1 MTLLATGSPLQEWA
15 GQVGRVSGRPALLP
29 DVAHGRRRRSVSHP
43 NLKRK
48 PNLKPN
54 RISNHYNMLIMPLS
68 SVIYYDNSR

>member
-1 MTLLATGSPLQEWA
+1 MILLATGSSLQE
-15 GQVGRVSGRPALLP
+15 GQAGRVSGRPACLP
-29 DVAHGRRRRSVSHP
+29 DVAHWRRRRSVSHP

-68 SVIYYDNSR
+68 SVIRYVTT